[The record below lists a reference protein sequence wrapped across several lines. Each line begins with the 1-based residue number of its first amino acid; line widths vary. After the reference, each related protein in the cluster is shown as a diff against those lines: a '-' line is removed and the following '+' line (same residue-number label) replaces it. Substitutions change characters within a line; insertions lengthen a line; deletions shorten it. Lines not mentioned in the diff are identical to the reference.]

1 MSRLRIVG
9 ALLVLV
15 TAGAATQFVLSAG
28 RDVLPYGAAERWSY
42 YSEEDPYV
50 QPYWAGVSVEQD
62 LVEGIRLALSGG
74 YAGRRTFHDETR
86 LADSTEYE
94 INEQVTINGF
104 RVAGSAIG
112 HLPLLGT
119 LFARGGVGIGYCRYW
134 RNYEYDSWTQLSD
147 RKTESVIDGP
157 MQTFL
162 LGLGLDLGRR
172 MSLLAQVELV
182 GVSWLTESYTE
193 MDGEGRVTSRG
204 KRSYF
209 RLDGPADPHGTGVTL
224 GLAAGI

>member
-1 MSRLRIVG
+1 MSRIRAGV
-9 ALLVLV
+9 LLLALV
-15 TAGAATQFVLSAG
+15 TAGAAADLVLTAG
-28 RDVLPYGAAERWSY
+28 RDVLPYAAGGRWSY

-50 QPYWAGVSVEQD
+50 QPYWAGVSIEED

-74 YAGRRTFHDETR
+74 YAGRRTFRNETR
-86 LADSTEYE
+86 TFDSTEYQTS
-94 INEQVTINGF
+94 EQVTINGF
-104 RVAGSAIG
+104 RVAGAAIG
-112 HLPLLGT
+112 HLQLLGT

-134 RNYEYDSWTQLSD
+134 RNYELSTPSHLAD
-147 RKTESVIDGP
+147 RRTESTIDGP

-162 LGLGLDLGRR
+162 FGLGLDLGRR

-182 GVSWLTESYTE
+182 GVSWLTESFTE
-193 MDGEGRVTSRG
+193 TDGEGLVTKG

-209 RLDGPADPHGTGVTL
+209 RSDGAADPHGTGVTL